1 MSYLVKPA
9 ISKSPDYLVLH
20 VGTNDLKRQ
29 TPQEISTSI
38 SMLCQEIKKE
48 SPKLKIVISEVI
60 IRSDDPSLGT
70 KVKELNH
77 KLLQV
82 CNNNKWGLI
91 THNNI
96 LVNHL
101 NPYGLHLN
109 KQGTAKSAKN
119 IIDYLKNCN

>member
-1 MSYLVKPA
+1 MSYFIKPA

-20 VGTNDLKRQ
+20 IETNDLKRQ
-29 TPQEISTSI
+29 TPQQISMSI
-38 SMLCQEIKKE
+38 SMLCQEIKE

-60 IRSDDPSLGT
+60 IRSDNPSLGT

-96 LVNHL
+96 SVNHL

-109 KQGTAKSAKN
+109 KQGTAKLAKN